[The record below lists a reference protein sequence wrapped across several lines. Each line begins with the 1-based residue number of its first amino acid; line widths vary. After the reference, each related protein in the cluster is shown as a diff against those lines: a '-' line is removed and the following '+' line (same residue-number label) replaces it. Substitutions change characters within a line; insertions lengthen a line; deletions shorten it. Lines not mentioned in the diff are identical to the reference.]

1 MNLNHQPQFKLNQKL
16 NLSIY
21 TAECRSAVHTIKSFS
36 CLKFPEMMWMQIENR
51 ERLY

>member
-1 MNLNHQPQFKLNQKL
+1 MNLNHQPQFKAIQKL

-21 TAECRSAVHTIKSFS
+21 TAECRSAVHTIQLFS

-51 ERLY
+51 VRLY